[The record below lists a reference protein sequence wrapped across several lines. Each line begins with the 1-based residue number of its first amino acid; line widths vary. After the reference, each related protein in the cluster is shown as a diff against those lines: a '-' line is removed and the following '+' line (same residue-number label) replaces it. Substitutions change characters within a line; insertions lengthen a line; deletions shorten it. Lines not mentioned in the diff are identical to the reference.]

1 MKKLIWFV
9 LPILLWSCED
19 VIDFDLGEPGPSQ
32 LVVDAMLTNQDT
44 LQVVQLSLSQPY
56 FSRAGLVPAQ
66 GAEVFV
72 FADDSTRYTFIN
84 QGNGRYVYDPKKGG
98 SFDRVGRQYALY
110 VRYQNEEYAA
120 VTSLRRV
127 PKIDSLT
134 YTFTELPFAVNDSSV
149 RSGYLAQ
156 FFARDPVGRG
166 DTYWI
171 RFAKNGRYENAPN
184 QINLAYDAGFSPGSQ
199 SDGLLFILPIRQ
211 SINRGLYVEGDR
223 IRVDLQAI
231 PNEAWFFL
239 SLVRQESG
247 NGGLFAVPSS
257 NIPTNL
263 VNLNADSPAKA
274 LGFFAISN
282 VSRFETVV
290 KKENARPNP

>member
-1 MKKLIWFV
+1 MKKILWFI
-9 LPILLWSCED
+9 LPLVLWSCED
-19 VIDFDLGEPGPSQ
+19 VINFDLGEPGPSQ
-32 LVVDAMLTNQDT
+32 LVIDAMLTNQDT

-56 FSRAGLVPAQ
+56 FSQNGLVPAL
-66 GAEVFV
+66 GAEVIV
-72 FADDSTRYTFIN
+72 FAEDSTRYVFTEDS
-84 QGNGRYVYDPKKGG
+84 NGRYTYDPKKNGM
-98 SFDRVGRQYALY
+98 FDRVGKRYALY
-110 VRYQNEEYAA
+110 VKYQNEEYAA
-120 VTSLRRV
+120 LSSLRRV
-127 PKIDSLT
+127 PQIDSIT
-134 YTFTELPFAVNDSSV
+134 YSFTELPFAVSDSTV

-156 FFARDPVGRG
+156 FFARDPEGLG

-171 RFAKNGRYENAPN
+171 RFAKNGRYQNAPN
-184 QINLAYDAGFSPGSQ
+184 QITLAYDAGFSPGSQ
-199 SDGLLFILPIRQ
+199 SDGLVFILPIRQ

-223 IRVDLQAI
+223 IRVDLHAI

-257 NIPTNL
+257 NIPTNV
-263 VNLNADSPAKA
+263 VNLNTSSTAKA

-290 KKENARPNP
+290 QKENARPTP